1 MYTGTVK
8 LNSYIKYVNTSAII
22 TLTNKRI
29 SDVFRIK
36 PRHHR
41 SRKGRMKGKSSNSGS
56 VRSSNGKKT
65 ELRASFKEENRA
77 SARIL
82 KHQEKILW
90 GPDGSQMA
98 NSQGCVTNAT
108 DLARLRKLGEVS
120 RHVLFF
126 CEAPSEDR
134 IQYHTHMNEEVMAG
148 PKNSREQE
156 KDAAY
161 DRQIEKLKFEL
172 RQLRRGS

>member
-41 SRKGRMKGKSSNSGS
+41 SRKGRMKGKSSNSVAS
-56 VRSSNGKKT
+56 APATVRRQNSEPHSRKRIVQGIST
-65 ELRASFKEENRA
+65 SFLQE

-108 DLARLRKLGEVS
+108 DLARLRKLVS
-120 RHVLFF
+120 RQSSGNSS
-126 CEAPSEDR
+126 PSR
-134 IQYHTHMNEEVMAG
+134 RSL
-148 PKNSREQE
+148 PK
-156 KDAAY
+156 
-161 DRQIEKLKFEL
+161 L
-172 RQLRRGS
+172 